1 MAGPDRDAGRR
12 PRGDR
17 GASSIELVLY
27 TPILML
33 LIFLVVQFSVAY
45 LGNQVASAAAREGA
59 RVARIGGGSPA
70 SVAEAQVKSEK
81 MVKTV
86 GRGLFILDEP
96 PIIEVVS
103 GGTDVRATVKGQAQQ
118 VIPFIEFPIEQV
130 VQGPIERFTPSN

>member
-1 MAGPDRDAGRR
+1 MAGPDQDGGRR
-12 PRGDR
+12 PCGDR

-70 SVAEAQVKSEK
+70 AITEAQEKSDK
-81 MVKTV
+81 MVQTV
-86 GRGLFILDEP
+86 GRGLFVLDERP
-96 PIIEVVS
+96 TIEVVS
-103 GGTDVRATVKGQAQQ
+103 GGEDVRATVKGQAQQ
-118 VIPFIEFPIEQV
+118 VIPFIEFPIKQV
-130 VQGPIERFTPSN
+130 VQGPIERFTPNN